1 LDGPNYKGEAA
12 ELDVSYNGEYVTH
25 LHAEKR
31 FYTVQRSVMTEAAV
45 HARLSRDLYVA
56 LGESLSDDSWALS
69 LYVKPFV
76 RWIWLGGLLMAL
88 GGLIAL
94 CDKRYRRRTA
104 SIELK
109 ETADA

>member
-1 LDGPNYKGEAA
+1 MEVKRQSWKCIVPGEK
-12 ELDVSYNGEYVTH
+12 VTH

-31 FYTVQRSVMTEAAV
+31 FYALQKTVMTEAAV

-56 LGESLSDDSWALS
+56 LGEELPGPSWALRI
-69 LYVKPFV
+69 YVKPFV

-94 CDKRYRRRTA
+94 LDPRYRRRQSAVMATA
-104 SIELK
+104 EVKSE
-109 ETADA
+109 A